1 MQSNFDFLSGK
12 FPELA
17 EYGRKAEKYLYAD
30 NEVCMFF
37 ISRIF
42 DNAVKCI
49 CSFNDVETDGTKLAE
64 PINELF
70 KKKAVDESIYLLLE
84 MMRSFRNGNAH
95 NKDYSLNDSMTLLQM
110 SHILCE
116 WLMVKYGQTGYR
128 RKGFSMPEN
137 QDYTPGEVVEC
148 TVQNVMVF
156 GVLVSFG
163 GMSGMLHRT
172 EIPSGSTEGYSIGDT
187 FTAKILSINAAQH
200 YAVMSVIELFTA
212 QPTPPKPQPAQPT
225 APKPAQPTAPKPQ
238 PAQPTAPKPQPTPQQ
253 SSPPTPKAPAMSDAN
268 FLKLC
273 ATADTKKISSAL
285 SNGANVNAADSKG
298 HTALMMAVLKN
309 PHPEVIDL
317 LINSGANVNAKT
329 KRGINALAYAPH
341 NKQLK
346 LSKTLARLEQLTQI

>member
-1 MQSNFDFLSGK
+1 MQSNFEFLSGK

-84 MMRSFRNGNAH
+84 MMRYFRNGNAH

-116 WLMVKYGQTGYR
+116 WLMAKYGQTGYR
-128 RKGFSMPEN
+128 RKGFTMPEN
-137 QDYTPGEVVEC
+137 PDYRPGEVVEC
-148 TVQNVMVF
+148 TVQNVMAL

-172 EIPSGSTEGYSIGDT
+172 EIPSASTEGYSIGDT
-187 FTAKILSINAAQH
+187 FTAKILSINATQH
-200 YAVMSVIELFTA
+200 YAVMSVRELFTA
-212 QPTPPKPQPAQPT
+212 QPTVHQPQTAQPT
-225 APKPAQPTAPKPQ
+225 ATKS
-238 PAQPTAPKPQPTPQQ
+238 QPTPQQ
-253 SSPPTPKAPAMSDAN
+253 PHPPAPKPPAMSDAN

-273 ATADTKKISSAL
+273 ATADTKKISAAL

-298 HTALMMAVLKN
+298 HSALMMAVLKN
-309 PHPEVIDL
+309 PHTEVIDL

-341 NKQLK
+341 NKKLK

>member
-116 WLMVKYGQTGYR
+116 WLMAKYGQTGYR

-148 TVQNVMVF
+148 TVQNVMAF

-172 EIPSGSTEGYSIGDT
+172 EIPSGATEGYSIGDT
-187 FTAKILSINAAQH
+187 FTAKILSVNAAQH
-200 YAVMSVIELFTA
+200 YAVMSVRELFT
-212 QPTPPKPQPAQPT
+212 
-225 APKPAQPTAPKPQ
+225 
-238 PAQPTAPKPQPTPQQ
+238 AQPTAPKPQPTPQQ